1 MSSLQAGDTALLPS
15 WAGGSAASNALPTG
29 RGNEAAQKGHY
40 AEAVQAFT
48 EAVKL
53 NPREHR

>member
-1 MSSLQAGDTALLPS
+1 MSTLRVGDAALLPS
-15 WAGGSAASNALPTG
+15 WIGGSAAGNALPTG
-29 RGNEAAQKGHY
+29 CGNEAAQKGRY